1 MNPFDTPATASS
13 ASNSTG
19 TSRLYAQQQQ
29 QSQPSSSQSTTTSSS
44 EPPIWAARH
53 VDWPILS
60 SLSQP
65 LYHKLLQQSQTL
77 GNEYGISYPHGS
89 VGETRHPGSS
99 SSSSTSNAAKTSSS
113 SSSKQASS
121 STLHSSTSGTGP
133 TDGTD
138 ASSSSYGLTG
148 FMNRVLNTGTT
159 HDGKDSTSAQQQ
171 QQQNQQAHL
180 SSSSSSMGGSNR
192 PLRPPRA
199 HCVAAANGWIVA
211 VLEQPPSSSTS
222 TTSSAAALG
231 SSSTSKQSGTGGS
244 SSSTHASNSA
254 SSTTTTNA
262 TSTMSMSGG
271 VGLRLISRWNVR
283 RGSLTGTSWSDHWM
297 ALPPPIVGSLRSRS
311 NEGRIKHVLVDPTA
325 SHTLISANNGEAYYL
340 HSSGSQRLVK
350 LPGFGPSAPL
360 VQSSD
365 HATNS
370 ASSSHHHH
378 KKKTA
383 TTPTRGNQSSS
394 HTGNANSAANH
405 TVPLWMTAGLHLTG
419 IPATAVAHLRDE
431 QSQASIQAG
440 LTLGSYVTAI
450 AWDKERGT
458 EGSSKRVLLGTSLG
472 EIYEYTFPTEGSH
485 GMNHGDETG
494 TTSHRKGGGTSGSS
508 SGGGGSSSQD
518 HHKRTSSSATS
529 SLLSASSS
537 NLPILL
543 HKLSSSSS
551 AGGGS
556 DPASMMDPSQ
566 VGAAVTGLYFER
578 LRTGLLVICATSGR
592 GKRTRFYSFYS
603 PHNSSFRKVLADQQ
617 YATLVELPGS
627 VDFADMVTV
636 GDGFGLRTAVG
647 IYHGRIDRSLTNA
660 AATVAAGGSASMIV
674 DSGMLSY
681 ETIFAK
687 AHSSTKTNHHTMPTN
702 SSSNNSNAISLALT
716 PHHFIVLTESNH
728 VCFINRVAQK
738 IIQKDRVDGSS
749 TTTQGSSKG
758 NDDTSN
764 SILATGSTSSSSFLV
779 GALLMDIRRPDQ
791 VWLRQGR
798 QLVHI
803 SSSQEDRDVWKYT
816 LQKCLDMPLQSKSST
831 SSGSASGTTSS
842 AKRSSEQTGFDVFVG
857 KPLTEEE
864 KAQEALFEQAKALCS
879 NAAQKAVVTA
889 ARAEYHL
896 AQGRTELAAKYF
908 ALCPSALAPFADT
921 AVRLALP
928 KLGIDDP
935 KSYGG
940 SAKAWAS
947 LESSNVPL
955 ITYLADKMR
964 VGKMNNDRMTC
975 TMIGAW
981 LTELFL
987 HERGERRANA
997 PLLETAAAASTASM
1011 EDSALLS
1018 QFLNNNVNNM
1028 EAKTIMKILTSHDVG
1043 AHECALYAARS
1054 GDIATAVN
1062 AALNVGAEDTRGAYE
1077 ALTILG
1083 EAPFELAEPLY
1094 YRHASILL
1102 SRAPGA
1108 AVDGFLAR
1116 YAEGLSPSRVLPSI
1130 MNYEQRRASRV
1141 RARAQAGGN
1150 DRTDNASDGDGDRT
1164 TESYDVSMD
1173 HSTTVEGLELSINR
1187 TMVFTTASFVEDA
1200 NAAIR
1205 FLEGV
1210 IQQGCQT
1217 GAIFSYLVS
1226 LYAKLDD
1233 EEPLLKFLTT
1243 HVPVGASPWA
1253 DNTSGAKSF
1262 LTVGSDYGLS
1272 GPLDMSAALRTVLAS
1287 GRHYRSAIKL
1297 YMGFGM
1303 RQQAVELAL
1312 KVDPSLARELAQ
1324 ESVELEERKR
1334 LWLMIAKN
1342 AASDSASR
1350 GGKDV
1355 VSRVVSV
1362 LKDCGPD
1369 VLSIE
1374 DVLPFL
1380 PDFAQIDQ
1388 IKDEIC
1394 EALTSYSS
1402 RIEGFLREMSDCDQ
1416 TCDHL
1421 RHEIVRLKSRQMR
1434 VKTNA
1439 RCAMTDKLV
1448 LKSNEPFYVFPS
1460 GYVILASA
1468 VKKAVMPYLN
1478 EKQRE
1483 RVQELEE
1490 ELKSPSAGT
1499 DSSLQRDKLQSEL
1512 DGLIAAECPLTGT
1525 VMIESIDRGF
1535 EDDDDLDFGPLDVER
1550 AEV

>member
-1 MNPFDTPATASS
+1 MATATTNN
-13 ASNSTG
+13 NSIQYNNNNITNNNN
-19 TSRLYAQQQQ
+19 TNLA
-29 QSQPSSSQSTTTSSS
+29 TTTPG
-44 EPPIWAARH
+44 EPPIWAARN

-60 SLSQP
+60 SLSPNVYQ
-65 LYHKLLQQSQTL
+65 KLVQQSQAL
-77 GNEYGISYPHGS
+77 GNEYGISYQPPLG
-89 VGETRHPGSS
+89 GGGIGGGGSS
-99 SSSSTSNAAKTSSS
+99 LIHSAHSGTASSSKPIMDSGSMSAHSGGIGGIMDGGADHSSSTST
-113 SSSKQASS
+113 
-121 STLHSSTSGTGP
+121 
-133 TDGTD
+133 
-138 ASSSSYGLTG
+138 YGLTG
-148 FMNRVLNTGTT
+148 FMNRVLNTSGT
-159 HDGKDSTSAQQQ
+159 DGKDGMDTTSSLAGSKG
-171 QQQNQQAHL
+171 
-180 SSSSSSMGGSNR
+180 SSSAAGKGSSISNVSSSNPMMMGGGGGGGNNNNNSNR

-211 VLEQPPSSSTS
+211 VLESQ
-222 TTSSAAALG
+222 ANFGNNNNA
-231 SSSTSKQSGTGGS
+231 
-244 SSSTHASNSA
+244 SA
-254 SSTTTTNA
+254 SSQA
-262 TSTMSMSGG
+262 GQQLLQQQQLQQQQ
-271 VGLRLISRWNVR
+271 LRLISRWNVR
-283 RGSLTGTSWSDHWM
+283 RGSLTGTSLSDQWM
-297 ALPPPIVGSLRSRS
+297 ALPPAIVTGQKRY
-311 NEGRIKHVLVDPTA
+311 EGRIKHVLVDPTA
-325 SHTLISANNGEAYYL
+325 SHTLVSANNGEAYYL
-340 HSSGSQRLVK
+340 HSSGTQRLIK
-350 LPGFGPSAPL
+350 LPGFGPSAPSFL
-360 VQSSD
+360 HEHNNHSSKKKTTTT
-365 HATNS
+365 AAAGV
-370 ASSSHHHH
+370 ASSS
-378 KKKTA
+378 
-383 TTPTRGNQSSS
+383 TPTRSHAGSSS
-394 HTGNANSAANH
+394 GGAGSSGSSSGATSTGSSSAAA
-405 TVPLWMTAGLHLTG
+405 VAASVAAGLHLTG
-419 IPATAVAHLRDE
+419 IPATAVANRRDE

-440 LTLGSYVTAI
+440 LTAGSYVTAI

-472 EIYEYTFPTEGSH
+472 EIYEYTFP
-485 GMNHGDETG
+485 NNDDESEHPPG
-494 TTSHRKGGGTSGSS
+494 HHHHHPSSRKGGSDKG
-508 SGGGGSSSQD
+508 D
-518 HHKRTSSSATS
+518 KNAP
-529 SLLSASSS
+529 LFYA

-543 HKLSSSSS
+543 HKLS
-551 AGGGS
+551 ADAN
-556 DPASMMDPSQ
+556 DPAVDQSQ

-578 LRTGLLVICATSGR
+578 LRTGLLVLCATSGR
-592 GKRTRFYSFYS
+592 RKRTRFHSFYS
-603 PHNSSFRKVLADQQ
+603 PHNSSFRAVMADQQ

-636 GDGFGLRTAVG
+636 ADVFALRTAVG
-647 IYHGRIDRSLTNA
+647 IYYGRVDKSLTNA
-660 AATVAAGGSASMIV
+660 AASLAAGGSSMIV
-674 DSGMLSY
+674 DSGILSY
-681 ETIFAK
+681 EAIHAK
-687 AHSSTKTNHHTMPTN
+687 QQQQPSGSSN
-702 SSSNNSNAISLALT
+702 SSSNAMVGSSTVPISLALT
-716 PHHFIVLTESNH
+716 PHHFIILTESNH

-738 IIQKDRVDGSS
+738 IIQKDRVDVQSTQAKSASGSS
-749 TTTQGSSKG
+749 IA
-758 NDDTSN
+758 DD
-764 SILATGSTSSSSFLV
+764 ASTVTL

-798 QLVHI
+798 HLVHI

-816 LQKCLDMPLQSKSST
+816 LQKCLDMPILPK
-831 SSGSASGTTSS
+831 SSGSASS
-842 AKRSSEQTGFDVFVG
+842 AGVGARAEQAGFDVFVG

-896 AQGRTELAAKYF
+896 SQGRAELAAKYF
-908 ALCPSALAPFADT
+908 ALCPSALAPFPDT

-928 KLGIDDP
+928 KLGVNDP

-947 LESSNVPL
+947 LEASNVPL

-964 VGKMNNDRMTC
+964 VGKMNDDRMTC

-981 LTELFL
+981 LTELYL
-987 HERGERRANA
+987 HERGERRASA
-997 PLLETAAAASTASM
+997 PLMESSSNPAGTPSI
-1011 EDSALLS
+1011 EDSALLA

-1062 AALNVGAEDTRGAYE
+1062 AALNVGSQDTRGAYE

-1083 EAPFELAEPLY
+1083 DAPFELAEPLY

-1108 AVDGFLAR
+1108 AVDGFLVR
-1116 YAEGLSPSRVLPSI
+1116 YAEGLSPSRLLPSI
-1130 MNYEQRRASRV
+1130 MNYEQRRASQA
-1141 RARAQAGGN
+1141 RARSLAGTN
-1150 DRTDNASDGDGDRT
+1150 DHTDDDEEKT
-1164 TESYDVSMD
+1164 VESYDVRMD
-1173 HSTTVEGLELSINR
+1173 NSTVEGLELRINR
-1187 TMVFTTASFVEDA
+1187 TMILTTASFVEDA

-1210 IQQGCQT
+1210 IQQGCRT
-1217 GAIFSYLVS
+1217 SAIFSYLVS
-1226 LYAKLDD
+1226 LYAKLED
-1233 EEPLLKFLTT
+1233 EEPLLKFLTI
-1243 HVPVGASPWA
+1243 HVPGTSAWTDATTRSLLAGDRTGGAE
-1253 DNTSGAKSF
+1253 
-1262 LTVGSDYGLS
+1262 YGLS

-1402 RIEGFLREMSDCDQ
+1402 RIEGFLREMSDCDH
-1416 TCDHL
+1416 TCENL
-1421 RHEIVRLKSRQMR
+1421 RQEITRLKNRQMR

-1439 RCAMTDKLV
+1439 RCAITDKLV
-1448 LKSNEPFYVFPS
+1448 LQSDEPFYVFPS

-1468 VKKAVMPYLN
+1468 VKKAVMPHLN
-1478 EKQRE
+1478 EKQRA
-1483 RVQELEE
+1483 RVEELEE
-1490 ELKSPSAGT
+1490 ELQKKPTESI
-1499 DSSLQRDKLQSEL
+1499 LHREKLQAEL

-1535 EDDDDLDFGPLDVER
+1535 ESGDDLDFGSRGVER